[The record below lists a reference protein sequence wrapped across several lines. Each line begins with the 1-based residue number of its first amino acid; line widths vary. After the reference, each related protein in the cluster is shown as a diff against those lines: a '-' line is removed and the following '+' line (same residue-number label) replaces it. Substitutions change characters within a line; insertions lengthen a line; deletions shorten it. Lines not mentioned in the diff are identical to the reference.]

1 MLNGYGGT
9 GDRCV
14 DGNGGRIGDLAQMGG
29 DVGGSRYLAGSPVG
43 QSMTCGCPWEEMP
56 RKEGV
61 VDGSLWTKNCRVG
74 KPVVVGD
81 MGLSW
86 KRIVIVGDGEWVG
99 VVAGSG
105 STDLGTAWCKEEM
118 VSSSGVGLNEFV
130 DRLLNHYF
138 LERNSG
144 MKKSRLMINRENKF
158 RQDSTSVAGGRVRI
172 RGLTEWVS
180 SERELLHL

>member
-1 MLNGYGGT
+1 M
-9 GDRCV
+9 

-29 DVGGSRYLAGSPVG
+29 DVGGSRYLAGSPVV

-61 VDGSLWTKNCRVG
+61 VGGSLWTKNCRVG

-144 MKKSRLMINRENKF
+144 MKKSRLMINRDNKF